1 MLVLYDH
8 IIALLIVGI
17 IVLLLFNVQ
26 QRAQQS
32 SIERTM
38 MYNAKQ
44 QTLDLASFLERDLSN
59 AGYQTPP
66 IEDAILAHNINGDGI
81 TDTLQFWG
89 VGASG
94 DRARIAYSVSVVD
107 TFKTKFRQAE
117 LVLPLYELRRYERRG
132 ANFVRVGGSAPTLT
146 GFRVDLLDNGNNPA
160 DLETVQQFKVRFSNA
175 VLPDFNS
182 DQYLKGYR
190 QLHWGITVGSPSL
203 RVFYGNE

>member
-1 MLVLYDH
+1 MIILYDH
-8 IIALLIVGI
+8 IISLLIVGV

-38 MYNAKQ
+38 MYNAKKH
-44 QTLDLASFLERDLSN
+44 TLDLASFLERDLAN
-59 AGYQTPP
+59 AGFETPP
-66 IEDAILAHNINGDGI
+66 VEQAVLEHNTDADGI

-94 DRARIAYSVSVVD
+94 ERTRIAYGVSVVD
-107 TFKTKFRQAE
+107 TFRTTFRQME

-132 ANFVRVGGSAPTLT
+132 PDFVRAGGSAPTLT
-146 GFRVDLLDNGNNPA
+146 RFRVDLRTSGDGVA
-160 DLETVQQFKVRFSNA
+160 DLETVQRFRLRFANA

-182 DQYLKGYR
+182 DKYLKGYR
-190 QLHWGITVGSPSL
+190 QLHWGATVSSPSL
-203 RVFYGNE
+203 RVTYEF